1 MIISIVFFIIISA
14 GGLDGFSTKY
24 WWKYAIISIF
34 FIISIV
40 LLLFAN
46 VESVKFDKLHDDF
59 VWQKTNTFC
68 ITQTY
73 NFYISDIT
81 DIKIIKAGVKSS
93 ITDTIHYMVKIELND
108 DTIPIT
114 PRPTASTGNRRSAST
129 RSPIG
134 SICRRACSIR

>member
-1 MIISIVFFIIISA
+1 M
-14 GGLDGFSTKY
+14 
-24 WWKYAIISIF
+24 
-34 FIISIV
+34 

-108 DTIPIT
+108 DKVIT
-114 PRPTASTGNRRSAST
+114 LRSVKHQIQAMIEA
-129 RSPIG
+129 RYIKMF
-134 SICRRACSIR
+134 